1 MSGPNG
7 IIISHF
13 QASPLLQARRAGR
26 RKAAT
31 SLDLG
36 LTRVEVGLDG
46 EGALLPGGRRLAW
59 PEIERIAGD
68 ENACFTVEDGRPEK
82 VQFYSEAFGR
92 VYTLMPTAG
101 APTMLISGVPMHRIK
116 GIEPHEDTL
125 RKMRAVAP
133 VRGRVLDTATGL
145 GYTAIEAA
153 KMADEVVTIELD
165 PTALEVARLNPW
177 SRALFENPKIR
188 QLTGDAFDLVQTF
201 ADGSFNCVIHDPPAI
216 SLAGELYAGAFYV
229 QLLRVLTAGG
239 RLFHY
244 IGDPESRSGAGTTRG
259 VIRRLQEA
267 GFREIVRR
275 PEAFGV
281 VARK

>member
-1 MSGPNG
+1 MSRPNG

-13 QASPLLQARRAGR
+13 QASPLLQARRDGR
-26 RKAAT
+26 RNAEV

-36 LTRVEVGLDG
+36 LTSVEVALDG
-46 EGALLPGGRRLAW
+46 EGVLLPGGRRLAW
-59 PEIERIAGD
+59 PEVERIAGD

-82 VQFYSEAFGR
+82 VQFYSQEFAR

-125 RKMRAVAP
+125 RKMRTVAP

-153 KMADEVVTIELD
+153 KTADEVVTIELD

-177 SRALFENPKIR
+177 SRALFDNATIQ
-188 QLTGDAFDLVQTF
+188 QLIGDAFDLVQTF
-201 ADGSFNCVIHDPPAI
+201 ADGSFDCVIHDPPAM
-216 SLAGELYAGAFYV
+216 SLAGELYSGAFYV
-229 QLLRVLTAGG
+229 QLLRVLRPGG
-239 RLFHY
+239 WLFHY
-244 IGDPESRSGAGTTRG
+244 VGDPESRSGSGTTRG

-267 GFREIVRR
+267 GFREIIRR

>member
-1 MSGPNG
+1 MSRPHG
-7 IIISHF
+7 IILSHF
-13 QASPLLQARRAGR
+13 QTEPLLRARRDGQR
-26 RKAAT
+26 QAAM

-36 LTRVEVGLDG
+36 LTHVEIALDS

-59 PEIERIAGD
+59 PDIEHITGE
-68 ENACFTVEDGRPEK
+68 ENACFTVGDGHPEK
-82 VQFYSEAFGR
+82 VQFYSQEFGR
-92 VYTLMPTAG
+92 VYTLMPTEG
-101 APTMLISGVPMHRIK
+101 APAMLVSGVPMHRIK

-153 KMADEVVTIELD
+153 KTADEVVTIELD

-177 SRALFENPKIR
+177 SALLFDNPKVH
-188 QLTGDAFDLVQTF
+188 QLTGDSAELVRAFEPE
-201 ADGSFNCVIHDPPAI
+201 SFDCVIHDPPAL
-216 SLAGELYAGAFYV
+216 SLAGELYSGEFYA
-229 QLLRVLTAGG
+229 QLLRVLKPGG

-244 IGDPESRSGAGTTRG
+244 VGDPESRSGAKATAG
-259 VIRRLQEA
+259 VIRRLKEA
-267 GFREIVRR
+267 GFRGIVRR